1 MELPVINLAGEQVS
15 SIAVDDAVF
24 GLVPNVPLLHQAVL
38 MYLANRRRGTH
49 STKTR
54 GEVEGSTVKIQKQ
67 KGLGRAR
74 QGSIRAP
81 HRRGGGIV
89 FGPKPRDYTQDM
101 PKRMRR
107 LAIRSALSAKARD
120 GEIVVFEA
128 LTADAPKT
136 KIIATPL
143 LAAGITRTALLVT
156 EGPDTNVRLSSRNI
170 EGASYMP
177 ADNLNTYDILRN
189 RKLVLTVGAV
199 RRIEAVWGGERVNQ
213 RRPSIPLTAV
223 GSDAR

>member
-1 MELPVINLAGEQVS
+1 MELAVVNLAGEQVS
-15 SIAVDDAVF
+15 SIAVDEAVF
-24 GLVPNVPLLHQAVL
+24 GLTPNVPLLHQAVL
-38 MYLANRRRGTH
+38 MYLANRRRGTS

-54 GEVEGSTVKIQKQ
+54 GEVEGSTVKISRQ

-89 FGPKPRDYTQDM
+89 FGPKPRDYTQEM

-120 GEIVVFEA
+120 GEVVVFEA
-128 LTADAPKT
+128 LTADVPRTKT
-136 KIIATPL
+136 IAAPL
-143 LAAGITRTALLVT
+143 LAAGVTRTALVVT
-156 EGPDTNVRLSSRNI
+156 EAADKNVKLSTHNI
-170 EGASYMP
+170 QGATYTT
-177 ADNLNTYDILRN
+177 ADSINTYDILRN

-199 RRIEAVWGGERVNQ
+199 RRIEALWGGERVNQ
-213 RRPSIPLTAV
+213 RRPAKVPAAA
-223 GSDAR
+223 GSEVE